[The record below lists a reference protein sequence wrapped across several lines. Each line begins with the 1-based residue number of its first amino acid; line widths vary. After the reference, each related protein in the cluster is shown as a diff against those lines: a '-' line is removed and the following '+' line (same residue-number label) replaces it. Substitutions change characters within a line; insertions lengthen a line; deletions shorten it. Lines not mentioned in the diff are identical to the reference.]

1 MIIVEFDYLF
11 SNWKINRSNIQHN
24 VQNNVQQGI

>member
-11 SNWKINRSNIQHN
+11 SNWKINRSNTQHN